1 MNTAKELERHSQNLL
16 AGLAREVSASTL
28 DQLVENV
35 THAVAASLAQGDR
48 ITVAGLDQR
57 LTTRLQVLN
66 ALNQGY
72 AIEASPASLV
82 LEQR

>member
-16 AGLAREVSASTL
+16 AGIAQNIRASAL
-28 DQLVENV
+28 DQLVANV
-35 THAVAASLAQGDR
+35 THALAASLAQGDR
-48 ITVAGLDQR
+48 ITVAGADQR

-72 AIEASPASLV
+72 AIEVAPASLV
-82 LEQR
+82 LEQS